1 MAGEISFACIMNKD
15 AIPVLNQPQ
24 VIYALFE
31 IAPAGRAAQVR
42 MGLNFS
48 LVLDRSGSMD
58 GEKISR
64 LRDAVKQIVDKMEP
78 SDYVS
83 LVAFNTRTD
92 TLVSSTLAQDKTAI
106 KRKVQGLSA
115 DASTEMAPAL
125 RAGLSEVKKQRSDD
139 RVNRL
144 VMLTDGHPT
153 DNVQDSLRMAETGA
167 REGIPFIA
175 LGVGED
181 WNTKFLTDLSAKS
194 GPLGQVYYIARP
206 EDTEQIFQEV
216 WQSMQIVA
224 KDVVLTLRLV
234 QGVTPRR
241 VWQVVP
247 LIKDLGYSPL
257 SDRFVEVRL
266 GDLEQQGT
274 AILVELAVMP
284 RAAGHYRIAQGEVSY
299 NVPVLKLTGEK
310 VQTDLM
316 MGFSSDYYALPPQNP
331 KVANIVE
338 RVTAFN
344 LQTRALEEAQ
354 LGNVQGATQK
364 LRSAVTILLGQQDT
378 AAQDL
383 AKTLKL
389 ELDKLEQ
396 GGQLSEEAKKT
407 IQFTSRKT
415 VKLSD
420 LPK

>member
-1 MAGEISFACIMNKD
+1 MAGEISFACTINKD
-15 AIPVLNQPQ
+15 AVPVLNQPQ

-31 IAPAGRAAQVR
+31 MAPTGKAAQAR

-64 LRDAVKQIVDKMEP
+64 LREAVKQIIDQLEP

-83 LVAFNTRTD
+83 VVAFNNRTD
-92 TLVSSTLAQDKTAI
+92 TLVPSTLAQDKAAL

-125 RAGLSEVKKQRSDD
+125 RAGLAEVKKQRRED
-139 RVNRL
+139 RVSRL
-144 VMLTDGHPT
+144 VVLTDGHPT
-153 DNVQDSLRMAETGA
+153 DNLRDSLQMAETA
-167 REGIPFIA
+167 SREGIPIIA
-175 LGVGED
+175 LGLGDD
-181 WNTKFLTDLSAKS
+181 WNTQFLTDLSAKS
-194 GPLGQVYYIARP
+194 GPLGQVVYIARP
-206 EDTEQIFQEV
+206 EDTAQIFQDV
-216 WQSMQIVA
+216 LQSMQIVA
-224 KDVVLTLRLV
+224 KDVTLTLRLV

-266 GDLEQQGT
+266 GDLEQQGV
-274 AILVELAVMP
+274 AILAELSLQP
-284 RAAGHYRIAQGEVSY
+284 RNPGRYRIAQSEVSY

-310 VQTDLM
+310 VQADIM
-316 MGFSSDYYALPPQNP
+316 MGYTPDAYALPPQNP
-331 KVANIVE
+331 KVANMVE

-344 LQTRALEEAQ
+344 LQTRALEEAAA
-354 LGNVQGATQK
+354 GNVAGATQK
-364 LRSAVTILLGQQDT
+364 LRGAVTILLSQQDE
-378 AAQDL
+378 AAKDL

-389 ELDKLEQ
+389 EADRLEQ
-396 GGQLSEEAKKT
+396 GGELSEAGKKT
-407 IQFTSRKT
+407 IALSRKT

-420 LPK
+420 L